1 MIKRGSKIAKIFGSR
16 KVCAGKEN
24 EMEKYIP
31 IITRTD
37 CCKVPVSDIL
47 YIRQHGRVTNI
58 VTEAETFSQYAK
70 AGDYVEYLDR
80 RFFRCLRSVI
90 INFEQ
95 VQAMRDQTIYFEN
108 GKSFA
113 LGRTNYISTKQA
125 FAAYLKKLP
134 M

>member
-1 MIKRGSKIAKIFGSR
+1 MGSKISKNFGSR

>member
-1 MIKRGSKIAKIFGSR
+1 MIFVYPAAWSGDKHCHRGGDLFAI
-16 KVCAGKEN
+16 
-24 EMEKYIP
+24 
-31 IITRTD
+31 
-37 CCKVPVSDIL
+37 CK
-47 YIRQHGRVTNI
+47 G
-58 VTEAETFSQYAK
+58 
-70 AGDYVEYLDR
+70 GDYVEYLDR

-108 GKSFA
+108 GKSFM

>member
-1 MIKRGSKIAKIFGSR
+1 
-16 KVCAGKEN
+16 
-24 EMEKYIP
+24 MEKYIP
-31 IITRTD
+31 IIRRTD

-47 YIRQHGRVTNI
+47 YIQQRGRVTNI
-58 VTEAETFSQYAK
+58 VTEQETFSQYAK
-70 AGDYVEYLDR
+70 AGDYEGYLDR

-95 VQAMRDQTIYFEN
+95 VQAMRDQTIFFQN
-108 GKSFA
+108 GKSVE
-113 LGRTNYISTKQA
+113 LGRSNYVSTKQA

>member
-1 MIKRGSKIAKIFGSR
+1 
-16 KVCAGKEN
+16 
-24 EMEKYIP
+24 MEKYIP

-80 RFFRCLRSVI
+80 RFLRCLRSVI

>member
-1 MIKRGSKIAKIFGSR
+1 
-16 KVCAGKEN
+16 
-24 EMEKYIP
+24 MEKYIP

-90 INFEQ
+90 INFEPPIP
-95 VQAMRDQTIYFEN
+95 T
-108 GKSFA
+108 
-113 LGRTNYISTKQA
+113 
-125 FAAYLKKLP
+125 P
-134 M
+134 

>member
-1 MIKRGSKIAKIFGSR
+1 MQRQ
-16 KVCAGKEN
+16 E
-24 EMEKYIP
+24 
-31 IITRTD
+31 ITWNIWTD
-37 CCKVPVSDIL
+37 V
-47 YIRQHGRVTNI
+47 
-58 VTEAETFSQYAK
+58 FS
-70 AGDYVEYLDR
+70 
-80 RFFRCLRSVI
+80 CLRLVI

>member
-1 MIKRGSKIAKIFGSR
+1 
-16 KVCAGKEN
+16 
-24 EMEKYIP
+24 MEKYIP

-90 INFEQ
+90 INLEQ

>member
-1 MIKRGSKIAKIFGSR
+1 MPVCGNYLFFELPKKIVLNPKDG
-16 KVCAGKEN
+16 
-24 EMEKYIP
+24 
-31 IITRTD
+31 
-37 CCKVPVSDIL
+37 
-47 YIRQHGRVTNI
+47 
-58 VTEAETFSQYAK
+58 
-70 AGDYVEYLDR
+70 
-80 RFFRCLRSVI
+80 SVI